1 MAFGTAAS
9 RATGLLRI
17 LALGY
22 ALGFN
27 RVADAFNLANTIPNS
42 VYDVVLG
49 GVVTATFLPIFVDRL
64 ATRSPREAWK
74 AISSVTTLAVIVLVL
89 ATGLLYLAAP
99 FVVDAFTALAPA
111 AHGHAASALARQRQL
126 ATELLRWL
134 SPQLLFYGLI
144 ATTTTLLNL
153 RRRFGAPAW
162 TPVANNVVCIAVL
175 LWMAQVNGHPTL
187 ANVHAHP
194 NQVLVLGLG
203 TAAGVAVQAALLA
216 PSYWRADLGRVRW
229 RFDLRHEA
237 VRTTARLGAWT
248 LGFVV
253 ANQVALFV
261 VMALAFHAGGR
272 GPVSAYTYA
281 WVFFQA
287 PYAIVAVSV
296 MNALTPEL
304 AEHHATGDVEGFKQR
319 AAGGLR
325 AVGAIVI
332 PVTVLVFILAKPA
345 MALLLGHGA
354 SSTASTAT
362 TAKALAALILGLP
375 GFTAFQYAVRMM
387 QAMQRQRDIF
397 FLYLAQNAMA
407 IVLAFAMVGGLG
419 VTGLCLAITI
429 SYSACALGAFAYLVG
444 ELGPIG
450 TPATWLPLRRVALAS
465 GAMALSTLIAASVSD
480 ALSGPAAF
488 GRIALALLVGGL
500 TYLAVIWLLG
510 ARNQRNPRQH
520 ERRG

>member
-1 MAFGTAAS
+1 MALGTAAS
-9 RATGLLRI
+9 RGTGLLRI

-42 VYDVVLG
+42 IYDVVLG
-49 GVVTATFLPIFVDRL
+49 GVVTATFLPVFVDRL

-74 AISSVTTLAVIVLVL
+74 AISAVTTLAFLVL
-89 ATGLLYLAAP
+89 FAATGLLFLAAP
-99 FVVDAFTALAPA
+99 LVVDAFTAMAPA
-111 AHGHAASALARQRQL
+111 AHGHAAAALAQQREL
-126 ATELLRWL
+126 ATSLLRWL
-134 SPQLLFYGLI
+134 SPQLFFYGLI
-144 ATTTTLLNL
+144 AITTTLLNL

-162 TPVANNVVCIAVL
+162 TPVANNVVCVAVL
-175 LWMAQVNGHPTL
+175 VWMAQVNGHPTL
-187 ANVHAHP
+187 HNLQVHP
-194 NQVLVLGLG
+194 TQVLVLGLG
-203 TAAGVAVQAALLA
+203 TAAGVAVQAALLL
-216 PSYWRADLGRVRW
+216 PSYLRADLGRVRW
-229 RFDLRHEA
+229 RFNLRHEA

-253 ANQVALFV
+253 ANQVALYV

-304 AEHHATGDVEGFKQR
+304 AEHHATGDTAGLAAR

-332 PVTVLVFILAKPA
+332 PATVLVFILAKPA

-354 SSTASTAT
+354 SSAASTAT

-375 GFTAFQYAVRMM
+375 GFAAFQFAVRML
-387 QAMQRQRDIF
+387 QAMQRQREVF
-397 FLYLAQNAMA
+397 YLYLVQNVMNIA
-407 IVLAFAMVGGLG
+407 LAFAMVSGLG
-419 VTGLCLAITI
+419 VTGLCLSITI
-429 SYSACALGAFAYLVG
+429 SYSACAVGAFAYLVG

-450 TPATWLPLRRVALAS
+450 TRSTWMPLRRVGIAS
-465 GAMALSTLIAASVSD
+465 AAMALTTLLASSVSD
-480 ALSGPAAF
+480 ALSGPGVL
-488 GRIALALLVGGL
+488 GRILLALVVGGL

-510 ARNQRNPRQH
+510 VRGQRNPRKSTP
-520 ERRG
+520 RG